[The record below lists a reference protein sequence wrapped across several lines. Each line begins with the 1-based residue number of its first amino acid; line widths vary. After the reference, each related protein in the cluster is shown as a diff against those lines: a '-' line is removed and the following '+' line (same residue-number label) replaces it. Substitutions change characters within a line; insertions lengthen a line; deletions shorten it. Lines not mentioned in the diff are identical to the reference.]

1 MISEKQAKKYCNED
15 PSLIEN
21 YWDAMNDE
29 TQLWH
34 CHHRLEIQPNG
45 VKVSRNELL
54 RSGMYYNRPA
64 NQLIF
69 LTETEHRRIHRVGKF
84 LSEDTKRKLSEANKG
99 RQSPNKGKTFSEET
113 RRKMSIARQY
123 ISDDTRRKLSE
134 ANKGRKQS
142 EETKRKISEAQKRRC
157 LHEEIRR
164 KISEAHKGKI
174 VSEETRRKI
183 SEARRAYW
191 EKRKNAEATNILED

>member
-34 CHHRLEIQPNG
+34 CHHRLEMQPNG

-54 RSGMYYNRPA
+54 RSGMYYNRPT
-64 NQLIF
+64 NELIF
-69 LTETEHRRIHRVGKF
+69 LTETEHRRIHRVGKA
-84 LSEDTKRKLSEANKG
+84 LSEDTKRKISGALKG
-99 RQSPNKGKTFSEET
+99 ISPSNKGKHPSEE
-113 RRKMSIARQY
+113 
-123 ISDDTRRKLSE
+123 TRRKLSE
-134 ANKGRKQS
+134 AKKGRKQS
-142 EETKRKISEAQKRRC
+142 EETKRKISE
-157 LHEEIRR
+157 
-164 KISEAHKGKI
+164 SHKGKI

-183 SEARRAYW
+183 SEARMAYW
-191 EKRKNAEATNILED
+191 EKRKTAEATNMVEE